1 VGVDPG
7 AIVVVGIVVGEI
19 VESETAETVEI
30 VEIGWRVWLS

>member
-7 AIVVVGIVVGEI
+7 AIVVVGIVVDEI
-19 VESETAETVEI
+19 VESETAEI